1 MTNDRCY
8 RAAIGRERALA
19 ELRRNAGRQFDELV
33 VDAFIVVLRRGELK
47 SAPNG
52 AL

>member
-8 RAAIGRERALA
+8 RSAIGRESAVA
-19 ELRRNAGRQFDELV
+19 ELRRHAGSQFDGMV
-33 VDAFIVVLRRGELK
+33 VEAYVAVLERDEME